1 MRASFVFSEVLTG
14 LRRNVTMTVAM
25 ILTTMISL
33 ALLGGGLLVV
43 RMIDK
48 TQQVYEEE
56 IDVNVYLTND
66 ISANDPECDAD
77 PCRSLLSDLENDSAV
92 STVNFESRD
101 EAFERFQQLFEAQPE
116 LLKLVRPQSLPASFN
131 VSLTSEA
138 ADRPEVIAQTYS
150 GRVGV
155 DSVVDESEFL
165 DRLFDAFNGV
175 RNLTFAVALFQ
186 AVAALLLISNTVQV
200 SAFTRRTEVGIM
212 RLVGATR
219 WYTQLPFLLE
229 AVVAGVV
236 GAVLAI
242 GLLVLLKLWFL
253 DRVMGGLFSSGV
265 IRPIDGLDILL
276 VSPWLLLTAVGI
288 SAITGYVTLRL
299 YVRQ

>member
-33 ALLGGGLLVV
+33 LLLGGGLLVV

-48 TQQVYEEE
+48 TQSVYE
-56 IDVNVYLTND
+56 DKLQVNVYLTND
-66 ISANDPECDAD
+66 ISANDKACTAE
-77 PCRSLLSDLENDSAV
+77 PCKGLRSDLENDPAV
-92 STVNFESRD
+92 ETVTYENRD
-101 EAFERFQQLFEAQPE
+101 QAYKRFKEIFASQPE
-116 LLKLVRPQSLPASFN
+116 LVKLARPEALPASFN
-131 VSLTSEA
+131 VKLIQP
-138 ADRPEVIAQTYS
+138 DRPEVIIQTFS

-155 DSVVDESEFL
+155 DSIADQSEFL
-165 DRLFDAFNGV
+165 DRFFDALNGV
-175 RNLTFAVALFQ
+175 RDLTFVIALIQ

-229 AVVAGVV
+229 AVVAGVI

-242 GLLVLLKLWFL
+242 GLLVLAKLWFL
-253 DRVMGGLFSSGV
+253 DRLLEGPFAAGV
-265 IRPIDGLDILL
+265 IRPIEGLDILL
-276 VSPWLLLTAVGI
+276 ISPWLLLTAIGI
-288 SAITGYVTLRL
+288 SAVTGYVTLRL

>member
-25 ILTTMISL
+25 ILTTMVSL
-33 ALLGGGLLVV
+33 LLLGGGLLVV

-48 TQQVYEEE
+48 TQAVYE
-56 IDVNVYLTND
+56 DKLQVQVYLTDD
-66 ISANDPECDAD
+66 ISANDKGCDKD
-77 PCRSLLSDLENDSAV
+77 PCSTLRADLEKDPAV
-92 STVNFESRD
+92 ESVSYENRD
-101 EAFERFQQLFEAQPE
+101 QAYNRFKEIFAAQPE
-116 LLKLVRPQSLPASFN
+116 LVKLARPEALPASFN
-131 VSLTSEA
+131 VKLYDP
-138 ADRPEVIAQTYS
+138 DRPQVIIQTFS

-155 DSVVDESEFL
+155 DSVADQSEFL
-165 DRLFDAFNGV
+165 DRFFDALNGV
-175 RNLTFAVALFQ
+175 RDLTFVVALIQ
-186 AVAALLLISNTVQV
+186 AIAALLLISNTVQV

-229 AVVAGVV
+229 AVVAGVI

-242 GLLVLLKLWFL
+242 GLLVLAKLWFL
-253 DRVMGGLFSSGV
+253 DRLLEGPFAAGV
-265 IRPIDGLDILL
+265 IRPIEGIDILL
-276 VSPWLLLTAVGI
+276 ISPWLLLTAIGI

>member
-48 TQQVYEEE
+48 TQTVYE
-56 IDVNVYLTND
+56 DKLQVQVYLTDD
-66 ISANDPECDAD
+66 ISANDKGCQED
-77 PCRSLLSDLENDSAV
+77 PCRGLRADLEKDPAV
-92 STVNFESRD
+92 ESVTYENRD
-101 EAFERFQQLFEAQPE
+101 QAYQRFKEIFSSQPE
-116 LLKLVRPQSLPASFN
+116 LVKLARPEALPASFN
-131 VSLTSEA
+131 VKLYDP
-138 ADRPEVIAQTYS
+138 DRPQVIIQTFS

-155 DSVVDESEFL
+155 ESVADQSEFL
-165 DRLFDAFNGV
+165 DRFFDALNGV
-175 RNLTFAVALFQ
+175 RDLTFVVALIQ

-229 AVVAGVV
+229 AVVAGLI

-242 GLLVLLKLWFL
+242 GLLTLAKVWFL
-253 DRVMGGLFSSGV
+253 DRLLEGPFAAGV
-265 IRPIDGLDILL
+265 IRPIEGIDILM
-276 VSPWLLLTAVGI
+276 VSPWLLLTAIGI
-288 SAITGYVTLRL
+288 SAVTGYVTLRL

>member
-25 ILTTMISL
+25 ILTTMVSL
-33 ALLGGGLLVV
+33 LLLGGGLLVV

-48 TQQVYEEE
+48 TQTVYE
-56 IDVNVYLTND
+56 DKLQVNVYLTND
-66 ISANDPECDAD
+66 ISANDKECQKD
-77 PCRSLLSDLENDSAV
+77 PCRTLRADLEKDPAV
-92 STVNFESRD
+92 ESVKYENRD
-101 EAFERFQQLFEAQPE
+101 QAYARFKEIFASQPE
-116 LLKLVRPQSLPASFN
+116 LVKLARPEALPASFN
-131 VSLTSEA
+131 VKLYDP
-138 ADRPEVIAQTYS
+138 DRPEVIIQTFS
-150 GRVGV
+150 GKVGV
-155 DSVVDESEFL
+155 DSIADQSEFL
-165 DRLFDAFNGV
+165 DRFFDALNGV
-175 RNLTFAVALFQ
+175 RDLTFVVALIQ

-229 AVVAGVV
+229 AVVAGLI

-242 GLLVLLKLWFL
+242 GLLVLAKLWFL
-253 DRVMGGLFSSGV
+253 DRLLEGPFAAGV
-265 IRPIDGLDILL
+265 IRPIEGLDILL
-276 VSPWLLLTAVGI
+276 ISPWLLLTAIGI
-288 SAITGYVTLRL
+288 SAVTGYVTLRL

>member
-33 ALLGGGLLVV
+33 LLLGGGLLVV

-48 TQQVYEEE
+48 TQTVYE
-56 IDVNVYLTND
+56 DKLQVNVYLTND
-66 ISANDPECDAD
+66 ISANDKQCQAE
-77 PCRSLLSDLENDSAV
+77 PCKKLRTDLENDPAV
-92 STVNFESRD
+92 EAVTYENRD
-101 EAFERFQQLFEAQPE
+101 DAYERFKEIFASQPE
-116 LLKLVRPQSLPASFN
+116 LVKLARPEALPASFN
-131 VSLTSEA
+131 VKLFDP
-138 ADRPEVIAQTYS
+138 DRPEVIIQTFS
-150 GRVGV
+150 GRPGV
-155 DSVVDESEFL
+155 DSIADQSEFL
-165 DRLFDAFNGV
+165 DRFFDALNGV
-175 RNLTFAVALFQ
+175 RDLTFVIALIQ

-229 AVVAGVV
+229 AVVAGVI

-242 GLLVLLKLWFL
+242 GLLVLAKLWFL
-253 DRVMGGLFSSGV
+253 DRLLEGPFAAGV
-265 IRPIDGLDILL
+265 IRPIEGLDILL
-276 VSPWLLLTAVGI
+276 ISPWLLLTAIGI
-288 SAITGYVTLRL
+288 SAVTGYVTLRL